1 MGGLIQTSGL
11 RWKLDLTK
19 PVGHRVSNVRIGE
32 RALDPDMQYRVTTN
46 GGLLQGTHRQ
56 ATFAEGS
63 DIVRDARS
71 FASVLEDGVRM
82 LGTIHAPPLGAV
94 TLVK

>member
-1 MGGLIQTSGL
+1 MYS
-11 RWKLDLTK
+11 
-19 PVGHRVSNVRIGE
+19 V
-32 RALDPDMQYRVTTN
+32 MTN

-56 ATFAEGS
+56 ATFAQGS
-63 DIVRDARS
+63 DIVRDTRS
-71 FASVLEDGVRM
+71 FAVVLEDGIRA